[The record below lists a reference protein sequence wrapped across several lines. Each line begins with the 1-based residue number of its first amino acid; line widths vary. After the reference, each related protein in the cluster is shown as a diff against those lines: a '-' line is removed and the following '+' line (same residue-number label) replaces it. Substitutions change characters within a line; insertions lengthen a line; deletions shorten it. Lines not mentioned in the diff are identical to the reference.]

1 MSAKRNA
8 QQNKIIIAGGGTGGH
23 IYPAIS
29 IAEAILK
36 KDAQADILFVG
47 TPQGMESRIVPKAGY
62 KLQLIQSGKLNMKG
76 QIFAKLKTLVK
87 IPFGILQSFWIILT
101 HKPQFVLGVGG
112 YASAPMLLAALLCG
126 RKTALWEGN
135 AHPGM
140 ANRLLSKFISKA
152 YLVFGDA
159 KDGMASTQVNV
170 WGMPLRSEIERI
182 CEGAQN
188 KEHKVFTIVC
198 TGGSQGSM
206 FLNDQLSDLILKNPE
221 WHSKIKVYHQTG
233 TLDFQ
238 RIKNKYGNTSCVEV
252 MDYIYDMPRYYQEAD
267 MHFCRG
273 GAGSLSE
280 TAAFGVV
287 PVVVPLPAADNH
299 QQHNA
304 EALVRADAGFMLLQK
319 TFDPA
324 QFKKIVLDLMSN
336 PDLKNKMSKN
346 LKQLAPLK
354 ASQKIASDI
363 LESIQQ

>member
-1 MSAKRNA
+1 MSAQK
-8 QQNKIIIAGGGTGGH
+8 NKIIIAGGGSGGH
-23 IYPAIS
+23 VYPAIS

-36 KDAQADILFVG
+36 KDAQAEILFVG
-47 TPQGMESRIVPKAGY
+47 TPQGMETRIVPKAGY
-62 KLQLIQSGKLNMKG
+62 NLKLIQSGKLNMQG
-76 QIFAKLKTLVK
+76 QIFNKIKTLVK

-101 HKPQFVLGVGG
+101 HRPQFVLGVGG

-140 ANRLLSKFISKA
+140 ANRLLSKFIAKA
-152 YLVFGDA
+152 YLVFGEA
-159 KDGMASTQVNV
+159 QKGMASTQVNV
-170 WGMPLRSEIERI
+170 WGMPLRAEIEKI
-182 CEGAQN
+182 CESPLI
-188 KEHKVFTIVC
+188 KMSHVFTIIC
-198 TGGSQGSM
+198 TGGSQGSK
-206 FLNDQLSDLILKNPE
+206 FLNDQLSDLILQNPE

-233 TLDFQ
+233 TLDFE
-238 RIKNKYGNTSCVEV
+238 RMKAKYGNISCVEV
-252 MDYIYDMPRYYQEAD
+252 MDYIFDMPKYYQVAD

-304 EALVRADAGFMLLQK
+304 EAIVHANAGFMLLQK
-319 TFDPA
+319 SFDQV
-324 QFKKIVLDLMSN
+324 QFKKIVSDLMTQ
-336 PDLKNKMSKN
+336 PDLKNKMSQS

-354 ASQKIASDI
+354 ASHKIAADI
-363 LESIQQ
+363 LESIQL

>member
-1 MSAKRNA
+1 MSVRK
-8 QQNKIIIAGGGTGGH
+8 NKIIIAGGGSGGH
-23 IYPAIS
+23 VYPAIS

-36 KDAQADILFVG
+36 KDAQAEILFVG
-47 TPQGMESRIVPKAGY
+47 TPQGMETRIVPKAGY
-62 KLQLIQSGKLNMKG
+62 NLKLIQSGKLNMQG
-76 QIFAKLKTLVK
+76 QVFAKLKTLVK

-101 HKPQFVLGVGG
+101 YRPEFVLGVGG

-126 RKTALWEGN
+126 RRTALWEGN

-140 ANRLLSKFISKA
+140 ANRLLSKFIKKS
-152 YLVFGDA
+152 YLVFGEA
-159 KDGMASTQVNV
+159 QKGMGSTQVNV
-170 WGMPLRSEIERI
+170 WGMPLRSEIEKI
-182 CEGAQN
+182 CELPLV
-188 KEHKVFTIVC
+188 KMSHVFTIVC
-198 TGGSQGSM
+198 TGGSQGSK
-206 FLNDQLSDLILKNPE
+206 FLNDQLSDLILQNPE

-233 TLDFQ
+233 TLDFE
-238 RIKNKYGNTSCVEV
+238 RIKQKYGNTSCVEV
-252 MDYIYDMPRYYQEAD
+252 MDYIFDMPKYYQVAD

-319 TFDPA
+319 SFDLN
-324 QFKKIVLDLMSN
+324 QFKKIVSDLMSN
-336 PDLKNKMSKN
+336 QDLKNKMSKN

-354 ASQKIASDI
+354 ASHKIASDI

>member
-1 MSAKRNA
+1 MSAQR
-8 QQNKIIIAGGGTGGH
+8 NKIIIAGGGTGGH

-47 TPQGMESRIVPKAGY
+47 TPQGMESRIIPKAGY
-62 KLQLIQSGKLNMKG
+62 KLKLIQSGKLNMKG
-76 QIFAKLKTLVK
+76 QIFNKLKTLIK
-87 IPFGILQSFWIILT
+87 IPFGVLQSFWIILT

-112 YASAPMLLAALLCG
+112 YASAPMLLAAMLCR
-126 RKTALWEGN
+126 RKVALWEAN

-140 ANRLLSKFISKA
+140 ANRLLSKFIAKA
-152 YLVFGDA
+152 YLVFA
-159 KDGMASTQVNV
+159 EAQKGMASKKVQVL
-170 WGMPLRSEIERI
+170 GMPLRSEIEKI
-182 CEGAQN
+182 CESSTLKTN
-188 KEHKVFTIVC
+188 SVFTIVC

-206 FLNDQLSDLILKNPE
+206 FLNDQLSDLILQNPE
-221 WHSKIKVYHQTG
+221 WHNKIKVYHQTG

-238 RIKNKYGNTSCVEV
+238 RIKNKYGNTTCVEV
-252 MDYIYDMPRYYQEAD
+252 MDYIYDMPKYYQEAD
-267 MHFCRG
+267 MHVCRG
-273 GAGSLSE
+273 GAGTVSE

-287 PVVVPLPAADNH
+287 PVVIPLPAADNH

-319 TFDPA
+319 SFDPA
-324 QFKKIVLDLMSN
+324 QFKKIVSDLMNN

-363 LESIQQ
+363 LESIQ